1 MQASQN
7 GHADMVRRLLGKGAS
22 MDTQHKQ
29 DGSTALMMASQKGH
43 GKVVEMLLGNGASL
57 DLRKK
62 DGWTALMI
70 ASHHGRGRV
79 VGSLLGMGASIN
91 VQDKDGM
98 TALMA
103 ASKNSHEE
111 VVEMLLAKGAKAEIK
126 DKHGQTAIMMGHKK
140 VQMPAGQSS
149 HPELVERQRKA
160 DLVAAQ
166 LLREE
171 EEVASKEGVEMS
183 KKGRGRR
190 MKSKKSDQA
199 AGEAGAGQAE
209 SGYGRPAG
217 VGVEVVEVADGMDD
231 TEHGLFKHRGE
242 RMYGEYGD
250 VAQGDDWKAGRE
262 CAGSGDE
269 WQVAGARM
277 NKTKDKPPGDDGAK
291 RVTKIEAASWKH
303 DSPAAGTVV
312 NAQGGKASGRDE
324 VVQPGDMES
333 SSTCASSMQEERAA
347 SPAAAVAGPP
357 PVAGASEPNAA
368 EGVDECCVC
377 LEADKSHI
385 FAPCGHFCVCQG
397 CADSIMAASKECP
410 VCRQA
415 SILCMR
421 VFF

>member
-1 MQASQN
+1 
-7 GHADMVRRLLGKGAS
+7 
-22 MDTQHKQ
+22 
-29 DGSTALMMASQKGH
+29 
-43 GKVVEMLLGNGASL
+43 
-57 DLRKK
+57 
-62 DGWTALMI
+62 
-70 ASHHGRGRV
+70 
-79 VGSLLGMGASIN
+79 MGASIN
-91 VQDKDGM
+91 VQDKDGE
-98 TALMA
+98 TALMM
-103 ASKNSHEE
+103 ASQNSHEE
-111 VVEMLLAKGAKAEIK
+111 VVEMLLAKGARTEIK
-126 DKHGQTAIMMGHKK
+126 DKHGQTAIMMASNNGHKK
-140 VQMPAGQSS
+140 VQKLLVKSASMGWRAMGALSTPMPAGLTS

-171 EEVASKEGVEMS
+171 EEVASKEGVEVS
-183 KKGRGRR
+183 KKRRGRR
-190 MKSKKSDQA
+190 TKSKKSDQA
-199 AGEAGAGQAE
+199 AGEAGAGQVE
-209 SGYGRPAG
+209 SGCGRPAG
-217 VGVEVVEVADGMDD
+217 DGVEVVEVADGMDD
-231 TEHGLFKHRGE
+231 TEHGLFKQRGA

-250 VAQGDDWKAGRE
+250 GAQGDGWKAGRE

-303 DSPAAGTVV
+303 DSPAAVGTVI
-312 NAQGGKASGRDE
+312 NAQGGNASGRDK

-333 SSTCASSMQEERAA
+333 SSTCASSTQEERAA
-347 SPAAAVAGPP
+347 SPAAAAGPP
-357 PVAGASEPNAA
+357 PVAGASEPDAA

-385 FAPCGHFCVCQG
+385 FAPCGHLCVCQG

-421 VFF
+421 VFV